1 VLCSVPGSSLE
12 QGFSESTSTV
22 SVGAHASTTA
32 AVKKTRTCQ
41 LLETIL
47 HDFEVS
53 DESGCSENDERSVT
67 GKSEREST
75 AVSLCSQ
82 PYKGKGPSTQLRYII
97 WFNSFVRLV
106 TEYDIFSWFLNT
118 GAAQV
123 ENTKNKFS

>member
-22 SVGAHASTTA
+22 SVGTHTTTDA

-53 DESGCSENDERSVT
+53 DESGGSENDERSGS

-75 AVSLCSQ
+75 VVSICSQ
-82 PYKGKGPSTQLRYII
+82 PYNGKEPSTQLRYII
-97 WFNSFVRLV
+97 WFNSFAWLQNMTVSLG
-106 TEYDIFSWFLNT
+106 S
-118 GAAQV
+118 
-123 ENTKNKFS
+123 